1 MNVISYLHAKASKLY
16 VALAIL
22 AGIGMMMPGTAAA
35 QAPGINCI
43 PVSWYQNYNGQPDAI
58 YNVTLGP
65 LNNTTPMTGT
75 PNNDFTG
82 LGLPEPTIVA
92 TITSNMSVSIK

>member
-16 VALAIL
+16 VALAII
-22 AGIGMMMPGTAAA
+22 AGIGILIPSTASS

-43 PVSWYQNYNGQPDAI
+43 PVSWYQNYNGAPDAI
-58 YNVTLGP
+58 TNVTLGS
-65 LNNTTPMTGT
+65 LNNTTPSVGT

-92 TITSNMSVSIK
+92 TITSTMIV